1 MGEGRIMH
9 DYMDIGGR
17 AKQDARAE
25 EQLSRVTH
33 GTVTE
38 GAWAEAQLTTLNSV
52 TSRHAE
58 SCISRSFGYISKT
71 SIQRQSNLWSAK
83 IIMIGHMANDQEWAL
98 SIMTG
103 DIHCKTGANA
113 NPAASYV

>member
-25 EQLSRVTH
+25 
-33 GTVTE
+33 G
-38 GAWAEAQLTTLNSV
+38 QLTTLNSV

-58 SCISRSFGYISKT
+58 SCISRLFGYIPARLT
-71 SIQRQSNLWSAK
+71 SITSSFCGLTKSN
-83 IIMIGHMANDQEWAL
+83 
-98 SIMTG
+98 T
-103 DIHCKTGANA
+103 
-113 NPAASYV
+113 